1 MPPSTVVA
9 AIGLALLL
17 MSAGSGAQTP
27 ADPVQPAAGS
37 DPAAEHPV
45 FQHAAPRTL
54 PGAKRASER
63 HPLAADD
70 ADEGVLQ
77 TQRLASWPRLWR
89 QDGLV
94 VTGSLTGTLGLFAM
108 TNNLFDPPSSLNPA
122 QVPIRPRWG
131 EFFLEPGLKAEYR
144 FAHGVTVYGGAAY
157 METGTRGT
165 DYAGVS
171 NTTHGDMELL
181 YAGVRW
187 ADTAHAAS
195 IDVSY
200 GQQDFTVA
208 NNFLLASGA
217 SNGAQRGAN
226 YMGPRAAWSNAA
238 LLKATWGD
246 FAAQAFW
253 LKPNETTSGA
263 TGTRL
268 AGINADW
275 GAKGPVSLGGMW
287 VRAPE
292 SDIVTRDG
300 LDTYN
305 LRATVRPSVWRGVS
319 IQGEYAWQRKSGVAA
334 SGWFVEGTWSALDT
348 RWKPLAVLRYASF
361 SGDDPGT
368 ARWEGFDP
376 LYYGGTDP
384 DWYQGKVASTF
395 LGNTNLDAWAASLTL
410 APGEKHLVQ
419 LVGLY
424 FSAATTNAPL
434 SIPAA
439 GKPVPTGGGIPA
451 RAIGTEADAIYT
463 YTFNNRLNVNVFAG
477 YLAPGA
483 GYRQLYEA
491 SGGSASGWWVVGTQF
506 NVSY

>member
-1 MPPSTVVA
+1 MHTSTVIA
-9 AIGLALLL
+9 ALGFPLLL
-17 MSAGSGAQTP
+17 VSAASMAQTA
-27 ADPVQPAAGS
+27 ADPVPAESGS
-37 DPAAEHPV
+37 DPAARHPV

-63 HPLAADD
+63 HPLAPDD
-70 ADEGVLQ
+70 AAEGALQ
-77 TQRLASWPRLWR
+77 TGQLASWPRLWR
-89 QDGLV
+89 QDGLL

-108 TNNLFDPPSSLNPA
+108 TNNLFDPPPALNTA

-131 EFFLEPGLKAEYR
+131 EFFLEPGLKAEYQFGR
-144 FAHGVTVYGGAAY
+144 GVTAYGAAAY

-165 DYAGVS
+165 DYGGVP

-195 IDVSY
+195 VDASY

-226 YMGPRAAWSNAA
+226 YMGPRAAWANAA
-238 LLKATWGD
+238 LLKAKWGN
-246 FAAQAFW
+246 FAAQGFW
-253 LKPNETTSGA
+253 LKPNESTSGA

-275 GAKGPVSLGGMW
+275 AGGGPVDLGAMW

-305 LRATVRPSVWRGVS
+305 LRATVRPPMWKGVS
-319 IQGEYAWQRKSGVAA
+319 IEGEYAWQRKSGVAA
-334 SGWFVEGTWSALDT
+334 SGWYVEGTWSAVDAP
-348 RWKPLAVLRYASF
+348 WKPLAVLRYASF

-410 APGEKHLVQ
+410 APGAKHLLQ
-419 LVGLY
+419 FVGLY
-424 FSAATTNAPL
+424 FAADTTNAPL
-434 SIPAA
+434 AVPAA
-439 GKPVPTGGGIPA
+439 GKPIPTGGGVPA
-451 RAIGTEADAIYT
+451 RAIGTELDAIYT
-463 YTFNNRLNVNVFAG
+463 YTFDKSVNVNLFAG

-483 GYRQLYEA
+483 GYKQLYEA
-491 SGGSASGWWVVGTQF
+491 NGGSASGWWVVGTQF
-506 NVSY
+506 NMSY